1 MYRFGLTGGIAT
13 GKSTVA
19 RLFREAGL
27 EVIDADAVAREVV
40 EPGRPALREIAAR
53 FPGVVSADGVL
64 DRKALGERVFG
75 DDAARAA
82 LNAITHPRI
91 AQAVQEKTAAL
102 EARGVTRLVYEAPL
116 LIENR
121 LHEGLDGVVLVVAPP
136 AVQLARL
143 MARDGLTEAQARAR
157 IAAQL
162 PLDEKR
168 RHARW
173 IIDNGA
179 DPEATRQ
186 QAARVIDE
194 LVRYGSPP

>member
-19 RLFREAGL
+19 RLLREAGL

-40 EPGRPALREIAAR
+40 QPGRPALAEIAAR
-53 FPGVVSADGVL
+53 FPGVVGPDGVL
-64 DRKALGERVFG
+64 DRKALGARVFG
-75 DDAARAA
+75 DEGERAA

-91 AQAVQEKTAAL
+91 AQAVLEATLAL

-121 LHEGLDGVVLVVAPP
+121 LHEGMDGVILVLVPP

-143 MARDGLTEAQARAR
+143 MARDGLDEAQARAR

-168 RHARW
+168 RHATW
-173 IIDNGA
+173 VIDNGGSLA
-179 DPEATRQ
+179 ETAAQT
-186 QAARVIDE
+186 ARVIDA
-194 LVRYGSPP
+194 LVRYGSTP

>member
-13 GKSTVA
+13 GKSSVA
-19 RLFREAGL
+19 RQFRQAGL

-40 EPGRPALREIAAR
+40 EPGRPALAELAAR
-53 FPGVVSADGVL
+53 FPGVLRPDGTL

-91 AQAVQEKTAAL
+91 AQAVLEKTLEL

-121 LHEGLDGVVLVVAPP
+121 LHEGMDGVVLVVAPP

-173 IIDNGA
+173 IIDNGGT
-179 DPEATRQ
+179 PEATRA
-186 QAARVIDE
+186 QAARVIEE
-194 LVRYGSPP
+194 LVRYGSAP